1 MKWKIPP
8 KIKVH
13 EALGSVADGR
23 VQIISD
29 NEAKVFSSS
38 GNKFYTV
45 KCDPAN
51 NEITCNDNGSF
62 WVGYLGYPAIAF
74 LMQTGVI
81 SYDKNI
87 AQAFSGF
94 MWKDIN
100 QKFKNDF
107 AKTEQLILD
116 EVKLK
121 GFNLDVVNNEI
132 ENIYNQIVK
141 LDLNKLGKTQKP
153 PKGY

>member
-29 NEAKVFSSS
+29 NEAKAFSSS

-45 KCDPAN
+45 KYDPAN

-81 SYDKNI
+81 SYDKKI

-107 AKTEQLILD
+107 AKTERLILD
-116 EVKLK
+116 EVELK
-121 GFNLDVVNNEI
+121 GLNLDVVNNEI

>member
-8 KIKVH
+8 KIKIH
-13 EALGSVADGR
+13 EALGAIADGR
-23 VQIISD
+23 IEINGE
-29 NEAKVFSSS
+29 NESKVFSSS

-45 KCDPAN
+45 KYDPTN

-74 LMQTGVI
+74 LMQIGVI
-81 SYDKNI
+81 SYDKKI

-107 AKTEQLILD
+107 TKTERLILD
-116 EVKLK
+116 EVKLQ
-121 GFNLDVVNNEI
+121 GFNQAEI
-132 ENIYNQIVK
+132 NDEIKNIYDQIIE
-141 LDLNKLGKTQKP
+141 LDLKKLGKTQKP